1 MYDRYINKK
10 GKNIKM
16 EKKNNGLMVVTIILG
31 VLLIASIGY
40 IIYSN
45 QDNLKD
51 NKTNNIENTTITEEE
66 KEKVVKEIETKFKL
80 DDVYEIR
87 NFYSGSGNL
96 WDYVDEIGKPTKCN
110 DSIRKELIEKG
121 LLTK

>member
-1 MYDRYINKK
+1 
-10 GKNIKM
+10 M

-96 WDYVDEIGKPTKCN
+96 
-110 DSIRKELIEKG
+110 
-121 LLTK
+121 

>member
-1 MYDRYINKK
+1 MYVRYINKK
-10 GKNIKM
+10 GKKIRM

-66 KEKVVKEIETKFKL
+66 KEKAVKEIETKF
-80 DDVYEIR
+80 
-87 NFYSGSGNL
+87 NH
-96 WDYVDEIGKPTKCN
+96 
-110 DSIRKELIEKG
+110 
-121 LLTK
+121 